1 MSSIDDDT
9 TSPSTTTTTTVL
21 GQVIDGKAIADT
33 IRSELALMLREEI
46 SNNSKLNNASAS
58 VSRPGLAVM
67 LVGNR
72 KDSETYVR
80 MKQKA
85 CLDVGI
91 VSTLQTYPNTDI
103 TNNNNNNT
111 AVTEEILIQQ
121 IQAWN
126 NDPSIHG
133 ILVQLPLPPYIN
145 EGNVVGAI
153 HPTKD
158 VDGLHP
164 MNVAKLYNT
173 ATHASSSSTSACVA
187 ESSSSSSQQQ
197 QDPPK
202 LDWKDFNT
210 LPFHIPCTPQGCIEL
225 LDRIYYPIA
234 GKHAVVIGRS
244 NLVGLPVA
252 MLLLHRNASVTVVH
266 SQSINIHDIIQQAD
280 IVIAAAGRPNMIQSS
295 WLKVGCVVIDVGINA
310 ISDTS
315 TKRGYKLVGDVDYD
329 NAKNVARWI
338 TPVPGGVGP
347 MTIAMLLRNTINSW
361 KRGSVSSSSSSSS
374 TTSTTVVVDNKSTSA
389 TL

>member
-9 TSPSTTTTTTVL
+9 TSPSRTTTTTVL

-46 SNNSKLNNASAS
+46 SNNSKLNNNNVS
-58 VSRPGLAVM
+58 VARPGLAVM

-103 TNNNNNNT
+103 TNNNNN
-111 AVTEEILIQQ
+111 AVTEEILLQQ

-126 NDPSIHG
+126 NDPAIHG
-133 ILVQLPLPPYIN
+133 ILVQLPLPPYVN
-145 EGNVVGAI
+145 EGKIVGAI
-153 HPTKD
+153 HPSKD

-173 ATHASSSSTSACVA
+173 ATHASSSTSTSASVA
-187 ESSSSSSQQQ
+187 ESSSSSSSQQ
-197 QDPPK
+197 QDPPF
-202 LDWKDFNT
+202 DWKDFNT

-234 GKHAVVIGRS
+234 GKRAVVIGRS
-244 NLVGLPVA
+244 NLVGLPVS

-266 SQSINIHDIIQQAD
+266 SQSINIHEIIQQAD
-280 IVIAAAGRPNMIQSS
+280 IVIAAAGRPTMIQSS
-295 WLKVGCVVIDVGINA
+295 WLKEGCVVIDVGINA
-310 ISDTS
+310 ITDTS

-329 NAKNVARWI
+329 NAKNVASWI

-361 KRGSVSSSSSSSS
+361 KRGSVSSSS
-374 TTSTTVVVDNKSTSA
+374 TTSTVVVDNKSTTA